1 MQFQNVINDLS
12 EGWSKKD
19 QERFDRL
26 KDKEP
31 SEFKMPFRS
40 RRKRR
45 APKEKEPVKS
55 RWGRDDVE
63 KFNRLRDKAPSSY
76 SIFDFKRKRRKS
88 PSEDK

>member
-1 MQFQNVINDLS
+1 MKTFRDWLALRKRMQFQNVINDLS

-26 KDKEP
+26 KDK
-31 SEFKMPFRS
+31 
-40 RRKRR
+40 
-45 APKEKEPVKS
+45 
-55 RWGRDDVE
+55 
-63 KFNRLRDKAPSSY
+63 APSSY